1 VGRAERLEKL
11 VDKALERVDEILELP
26 FDAADENFPRVL
38 SAVKDTAI
46 NVVNL
51 QLKADE
57 NHFRAKSQDGLMK
70 LLADVLAKEG
80 EVGTL
85 IDATPTP

>member
-1 VGRAERLEKL
+1 M
-11 VDKALERVDEILELP
+11 DEILELP
-26 FDAADENFPRVL
+26 FEKDDENFGRVL
-38 SAVKDTAI
+38 SAVKDTAG

-70 LLADVLAKEG
+70 LLETVLEKEG
-80 EVGTL
+80 QVLTL
-85 IDATPTP
+85 EASPGSA